1 MPTRHNCNVPSP
13 RPARKGRRWL
23 VALGFVA
30 WVGLLSSAEPSVPAA
45 VSAAP
50 LPSVASDKIEAV
62 LHTLVQYKWSVLLL
76 LLSLIGLIHIAR
88 KLATESERRK
98 LNIIQRCLIGSI
110 ILHLLAGF
118 FFTAWV
124 VSNAV
129 KRSVIEVSAESNLVP
144 IDLASLDGQGEGG
157 GGEADPRLLQ
167 ALREQV
173 SNLPRAAAGMSVAR
187 AAGQS
192 GGGGGSPMR
201 NGNVMTGG
209 ATGRTA
215 PSASFTVSESSP
227 TENGRLETAS
237 STTLAPQAAQMSGS
251 LEARADTS
259 VPRPEMVRPSLDL
272 TAPSRMAVQQVT
284 PEMARPAMN
293 VRVQRPGTS
302 ASRMVQVATAE
313 SSGATG
319 ESTSAS
325 ASLPAASAA
334 GAASALSAM
343 SANTPSTTGVQ
354 MESARPVAA
363 SASGPTMQNPSSRM
377 DTARG
382 EANAS
387 GATSTRA
394 EMSAS
399 SPTRAATARSA
410 AGSAVGSFGATSD
423 SATRS
428 ESLSAASA
436 AGAMAAMAGGN
447 ASGAASSA
455 MQMEAGRLGGSAT
468 GATSGAGMASASSRM
483 DVARAAG
490 SAGASGNSS
499 ATPGRA
505 AMGNGALAGGASGA
519 AGAARGSSAVGSF
532 GPVSSGN
539 SGGGGEGLAA
549 ANSASSLSSSTGN
562 GAAGGS
568 AAGGMQMEA
577 GRLGGGASG
586 ARSGSGLAG
595 ASSRMDVSRSGSG
608 NGSSNG
614 GSTAP
619 GRAAMGNGAL
629 AGGPSG
635 AGQGSGSSAVGS
647 FGPVSGGGGSGGGL
661 GSASSA
667 GSLSSIAGGGSASGS
682 TGGGMQM
689 EAGRLGGG
697 AADARSGSGL
707 AGASSRMDVSRSGSG
722 NGSGNGGST
731 APERAAMGSGTGTGG
746 KSGAGRGT
754 GSSAVG
760 AFGPATGGGSGGGES
775 LGAAGASG
783 ALGGTPQFAM
793 TGGGGFRAE
802 MASPAAGAAGR
813 GSDVGRASSKV
824 GVSRASGA
832 GSGESGSGPARLGG
846 PGGTSGGASKF
857 GSFAAAQKVEFG
869 SGTSDGGRGL
879 GGVNFGQ
886 PSAAPKFGEADV
898 KLETRPAN
906 IAATPKP
913 TSVPE
918 ARPSA
923 PIASMKAA
931 PIVTKVERPVSLI
944 AKAPMDLAPLRSV
957 LQPSAKIESV
967 ELSRPSEL
975 PTSAATR
982 LMDMAVPVRPAVSS
996 LIDTKN
1002 PLALRSPEMRA
1013 GLLEQLGGND
1023 ETEAAVRRA
1032 LEWFKRTQERDGHW
1046 TRGGQGH
1053 HSSATALAMLCFMGY
1068 GAKHTEPG
1076 PYQETL
1082 ERAMSWLLKQS
1093 KAEGDVRGDGDLYD
1107 QAIVTMALA
1116 EAFNLTKDPR
1126 LQEPVRKA
1134 VSFIVTAQNKTT
1146 GGWRYKPWARDPQ
1159 EKGDLSVTGWQIM
1172 ALKSAS
1178 LAGVEV
1184 PSSAFTGAGKFIESL
1199 GRGRHG
1205 GLYGYRSSDPEPKPT
1220 MTAQALF
1227 SRLLLGQGTG
1237 DARTAETL
1245 VYMREQLPSL
1255 REVNYYYWYYG
1266 CLALYQHQG
1275 AVWEEWNG
1283 RMRPIFLKAQR
1294 RDGQLSGSWDAE
1306 GDRKETYGRFI
1317 TTALATLSLEVYY
1330 RYLPLYKPTL
1340 TAASEAQK

>member
-1 MPTRHNCNVPSP
+1 MPTRHDRHVSPP
-13 RPARKGRRWL
+13 RPARKGGRWL
-23 VALGFVA
+23 TAVGFVA
-30 WVGLLSSAEPSVPAA
+30 WAGLLSAADPVVPAIVPEA
-45 VSAAP
+45 TPPTVAP
-50 LPSVASDKIEAV
+50 DKVEAV
-62 LHTLVQYKWSVLLL
+62 LHTLVQYKWAVLVL
-76 LLSLIGLIHIAR
+76 LLSLVGIVHIVR

-98 LNIIQRCLIGSI
+98 LNILQRCLIGSI

-118 FFTAWV
+118 FVTTWI

-129 KRSVIEVSAESNLVP
+129 KRSVIEVSAESRLVP
-144 IDLASLDGQGEGG
+144 IDLASLSGESEGG

-173 SNLPRAAAGMSVAR
+173 SNLPPAAAGMSAAR
-187 AAGQS
+187 ATGQS
-192 GGGGGSPMR
+192 GGGGAPMR

-209 ATGRTA
+209 STGRAA
-215 PSASFTVSESSP
+215 PSASFAVAESSP
-227 TENGRLETAS
+227 TESGRLETAS
-237 STTLAPQAAQMSGS
+237 ATPLAPEAAQMNAS

-284 PEMARPAMN
+284 PEMARPTMN
-293 VRVQRPGTS
+293 VRVQRPGVT

-313 SSGATG
+313 ASGATG
-319 ESTSAS
+319 ESASAAPSLSPAS
-325 ASLPAASAA
+325 AS
-334 GAASALSAM
+334 GAM

-382 EANAS
+382 AADA
-387 GATSTRA
+387 ATSARA
-394 EMSAS
+394 EMNAAN
-399 SPTRAATARSA
+399 SPARVSTSRSA
-410 AGSAVGSFGATSD
+410 AGSAVGSFGPVSD
-423 SATRS
+423 NAARS
-428 ESLSAASA
+428 ESLGAASA
-436 AGAMAAMAGGN
+436 AGSMAATAGEN
-447 ASGAASSA
+447 PSGATTSA
-455 MQMEAGRLGGSAT
+455 MQMEAGRLGGGAT
-468 GATSGAGMASASSRM
+468 GAKSGAGMASASSQM

-490 SAGASGNSS
+490 SAGASGSASS
-499 ATPGRA
+499 SRA
-505 AMGNGALAGGASGA
+505 QMGSGALAGGT
-519 AGAARGSSAVGSF
+519 AGTARGSSAVGSF
-532 GPVSSGN
+532 GPVSNGN
-539 SGGGGEGLAA
+539 SGGAGEGLSASS
-549 ANSASSLSSSTGN
+549 SASSLSSSTGS
-562 GAAGGS
+562 GSVGGRAG
-568 AAGGMQMEA
+568 GGMQMEA
-577 GRLGGGASG
+577 GRLGGGATGAKSG
-586 ARSGSGLAG
+586 AGLAS
-595 ASSRMDVSRSGSG
+595 ASSRMDVSPSG
-608 NGSSNG
+608 NGSG
-614 GSTAP
+614 GSATAP

-629 AGGPSG
+629 AGGRSG

-647 FGPVSGGGGSGGGL
+647 FGPVSAGGGSSGGL
-661 GSASSA
+661 GAASSA
-667 GSLSSIAGGGSASGS
+667 GSLSSLAGSSGAAGGSA
-682 TGGGMQM
+682 GGGMQM

-697 AADARSGSGL
+697 AAGARSGAGL
-707 AGASSRMDVSRSGSG
+707 AGASSRMDVSRSG
-722 NGSGNGGST
+722 NGSENGNGGSA
-731 APERAAMGSGTGTGG
+731 APGRAAMGDGVGTGG
-746 KSGAGRGT
+746 KNGAGRGT

-775 LGAAGASG
+775 LGAAGASRAVAG
-783 ALGGTPQFAM
+783 LPQFAM
-793 TGGGGFRAE
+793 AGGGFRAE
-802 MASPAAGAAGR
+802 MASPAPGSAGK
-813 GSDVGRASSKV
+813 GSDVGRASSKAA
-824 GVSRASGA
+824 VSRASG
-832 GSGESGSGPARLGG
+832 SGGGEGGTGSGPARLSGSG
-846 PGGTSGGASKF
+846 SSSGGASKF
-857 GSFAAAQKVEFG
+857 GSFAAAQKAEFG
-869 SGTSDGGRGL
+869 SGTGESGRGL
-879 GGVNFGQ
+879 VAMNFGQ
-886 PSAAPKFGEADV
+886 QPASLKFGSTDV
-898 KLETRPAN
+898 KLETKPAMV
-906 IAATPKP
+906 AASPKP
-913 TSVPE
+913 APLPE
-918 ARPSA
+918 VRLAS
-923 PIASMKAA
+923 PITPMKAA
-931 PIVTKVERPVSLI
+931 PIVTKVERPMGLI
-944 AKAPMDLAPLRSV
+944 ARAPMDLAPLRPV
-957 LQPSAKIESV
+957 LQPSTKIESV

-1093 KAEGDVRGDGDLYD
+1093 KAEGDLRGDGDLYD

-1237 DARTAETL
+1237 DVRTTETL
-1245 VYMREQLPSL
+1245 AYLREQLPSL

>member
-1 MPTRHNCNVPSP
+1 M
-13 RPARKGRRWL
+13 L
-23 VALGFVA
+23 LGFTVCA
-30 WVGLLSSAEPSVPAA
+30 GLLSSAEPSVPTATPPT
-45 VSAAP
+45 VP
-50 LPSVASDKIEAV
+50 SDKVEAV
-62 LHTLVQYKWSVLLL
+62 LHTLVQYKWAVLVLLV
-76 LLSLIGLIHIAR
+76 SLAGIIHIAR

-98 LNIIQRCLIGSI
+98 LNLIQRCLIGSI

-118 FFTAWV
+118 FVTTWI

-129 KRSVIEVSAESNLVP
+129 KRSVIEVTAESGLVP
-144 IDLASLDGQGEGG
+144 IDLASLTGESEGG

-173 SNLPRAAAGMSVAR
+173 SNLPRAGAGMAVAR
-187 AAGQS
+187 SASQS
-192 GGGGGSPMR
+192 GGGGAPMR

-209 ATGRTA
+209 STGRTA

-227 TENGRLETAS
+227 TESGRLETAS
-237 STTLAPQAAQMSGS
+237 ASTLAPQSAQMSGS

-284 PEMARPAMN
+284 PEMARPTMN
-293 VRVQRPGTS
+293 VRVQRPGVT

-313 SSGATG
+313 ASGATG
-319 ESTSAS
+319 ESSSATT
-325 ASLPAASAA
+325 SLPAASAT
-334 GAASALSAM
+334 GALAAM

-387 GATSTRA
+387 GATSARA
-394 EMSAS
+394 EMSSAN
-399 SPTRAATARSA
+399 SPARTGTSRSA
-410 AGSAVGSFGATSD
+410 AGSAVGSFGAVSEN
-423 SATRS
+423 AARN
-428 ESLSAASA
+428 ESLNAASA
-436 AGAMAAMAGGN
+436 AGSMAAVAGGN
-447 ASGAASSA
+447 SSGAATAA
-455 MQMEAGRLGGSAT
+455 MQMEAGRLGGGAT
-468 GATSGAGMASASSRM
+468 GATSGAGMASASSQM
-483 DVARAAG
+483 NVARAA
-490 SAGASGNSS
+490 SNAGASGSTASS
-499 ATPGRA
+499 RA
-505 AMGNGALAGGASGA
+505 QMGNGALAGGAS
-519 AGAARGSSAVGSF
+519 GAARGSSAVGSF
-532 GPVSSGN
+532 GPVSNGN
-539 SGGGGEGLAA
+539 SGSAGESLGAA
-549 ANSASSLSSSTGN
+549 SSASSLSSSTGS
-562 GAAGGS
+562 GSAGGS
-568 AAGGMQMEA
+568 AGGGMQMEA
-577 GRLGGGASG
+577 GRLGGGATG
-586 ARSGSGLAG
+586 ARSGAGLAG
-595 ASSRMDVSRSGSG
+595 ASSRMEVSRSG
-608 NGSSNG
+608 NGSG
-614 GSTAP
+614 GGGTAP
-619 GRAAMGNGAL
+619 GRAAMGSGAL
-629 AGGPSG
+629 AGGRSG

-647 FGPVSGGGGSGGGL
+647 FGPVSGGGGSSGGL
-661 GSASSA
+661 GAASSV
-667 GSLSSIAGGGSASGS
+667 GSLSSSTGSGSAGGSA
-682 TGGGMQM
+682 GGGMQM

-697 AADARSGSGL
+697 AAGARSGAGL
-707 AGASSRMDVSRSGSG
+707 AGASSRMDVSRSG

-731 APERAAMGSGTGTGG
+731 APSRAAMGSGTGTGG

-775 LGAAGASG
+775 LGAAGASR

-793 TGGGGFRAE
+793 AGGGGFRAE
-802 MASPAAGAAGR
+802 MASPTAGASSKGA
-813 GSDVGRASSKV
+813 DVGRASSKV
-824 GVSRASGA
+824 GVSRASGT
-832 GSGESGSGPARLGG
+832 GGGEGGGGPARLGG

-869 SGTSDGGRGL
+869 SGTGESGRGL
-879 GGVNFGQ
+879 GAMNFGQ
-886 PSAAPKFGEADV
+886 QPAALKFGSADVRLETKPAMVAAAPKPAPVPEV
-898 KLETRPAN
+898 RPA
-906 IAATPKP
+906 P
-913 TSVPE
+913 
-918 ARPSA
+918 
-923 PIASMKAA
+923 PIATIKAA
-931 PIVTKVERPVSLI
+931 PMATKVERPMDLI
-944 AKAPMDLAPLRSV
+944 ARAPMDLAPLRPV
-957 LQPSAKIESV
+957 LQPSTKIESV
-967 ELSRPSEL
+967 ELSHRSEL
-975 PTSAATR
+975 PVTAATR
-982 LMDMAVPVRPAVSS
+982 LVDMVVPVRPAVSA
-996 LIDTKN
+996 LIDVKN
-1002 PLALRSPEMRA
+1002 PLALRAPELRA
-1013 GLLEQLGGND
+1013 GMIEQLGGSD

-1032 LEWFKRTQERDGHW
+1032 LDWFKRTQERDGHW
-1046 TRGGQGH
+1046 TRGGLGH

-1082 ERAMSWLLKQS
+1082 DRALTWLLKQS
-1093 KAEGDVRGDGDLYD
+1093 KSEGDLRGGGDLYD
-1107 QAIVTMALA
+1107 QAIVTLALA

-1134 VSFIVTAQNKTT
+1134 VAFIVAAQNKKT
-1146 GGWRYKPWARDPQ
+1146 GGWRYKPWSQDPQ

-1172 ALKSAS
+1172 ALKSAA

-1184 PSSAFTGAGKFIESL
+1184 PADTLAGAGRFIETL

-1205 GLYGYRSSDPEPKPT
+1205 GVYGYRAADPEPKPA
-1220 MTAQALF
+1220 MTSQALF

-1245 VYMREQLPSL
+1245 VYLREQLPNL

-1275 AVWEEWNG
+1275 AVWEEWNS

-1306 GDRKETYGRFI
+1306 GDRKESYGRFV